1 MNSYF
6 REIPSG
12 DYALEWQIQDTA
24 SVFGKSFPG
33 FNLESDYI
41 INVSDSQDSS
51 LDLNGVSQTISIDFQ
66 SNRLPFLAD
75 VDGNAPNL
83 TTSATEDPMQLF

>member
-1 MNSYF
+1 MANTRYC
-6 REIPSG
+6 
-12 DYALEWQIQDTA
+12 Y
-24 SVFGKSFPG
+24 VFENLSPDSI
-33 FNLESDYI
+33 LESDYI

-75 VDGNAPNL
+75 FDGNAPNL
-83 TTSATEDPMQLF
+83 TTSATEDQQLF